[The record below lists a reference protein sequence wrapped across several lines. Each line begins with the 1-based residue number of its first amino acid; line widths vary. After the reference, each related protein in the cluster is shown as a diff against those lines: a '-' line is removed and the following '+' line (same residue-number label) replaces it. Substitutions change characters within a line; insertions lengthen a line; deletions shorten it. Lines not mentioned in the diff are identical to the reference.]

1 MQRARYQEQRR
12 ADRWDSDNL
21 TRKERE
27 YYRERQRL
35 KRRKEKR
42 RRRIR
47 SIVSS
52 LEGIFLCLILIA
64 ALNYLP
70 VFGNQGQTGRLA
82 DAFGQAFPPKRNGA
96 EAGLIWGEERTEA
109 ALEESEEILSETEAE
124 IKEPE
129 ESLSETEMEE
139 TKAEEMTAE
148 AGTESQKGETQSGES
163 QPQADQPGEPEAGNY
178 DFSRPVPLSAPVD
191 NSYFDDAVFIG
202 DSRTEGLITNTGLSN
217 TTAYTYK
224 GLMVDTVFTKP
235 VIRRGENKVSVM
247 DALKTTSFSKIYI
260 MFGINENGWPYN
272 DVFIDRY
279 EKIIDA
285 VREINPDAVIYV
297 QEIMPVTNQVSA
309 SHSYIRNGKIAE
321 FNRLL
326 RQMAKEKQVYF
337 IDTAS
342 AVAASDGS
350 LPADAASD
358 GIHLKK
364 DYCKK
369 WLDYLKSHT
378 AAAH

>member
-12 ADRWDSDNL
+12 ADRWDNDNV
-21 TRKERE
+21 TRRDRE
-27 YYRERQRL
+27 YYRERQRI

-52 LEGIFLCLILIA
+52 LEGIVLCLILISV
-64 ALNYLP
+64 LNYLP
-70 VFGNQGQTGRLA
+70 VFGNQGKEGRLA
-82 DAFGQAFPPKRNGA
+82 DVFAERNGA
-96 EAGLIWGEERTEA
+96 EAGLIWGETE
-109 ALEESEEILSETEAE
+109 T
-124 IKEPE
+124 
-129 ESLSETEMEE
+129 EE
-139 TKAEEMTAE
+139 TKAEEMTVEEMTAEAEAE
-148 AGTESQKGETQSGES
+148 AG
-163 QPQADQPGEPEAGNY
+163 AY
-178 DFSRPVPLSAPVD
+178 DFSRPVPLSEPVD
-191 NSYFDDAVFIG
+191 DSYFDDAVFIG

-235 VIRRGENKVSVM
+235 VIRRGENRVSVM

-272 DVFIDRY
+272 DVFIHKY
-279 EKIIDA
+279 EEIIDA

-309 SHSYIRNGKIAE
+309 THSYIRNGKIAE

-326 RQMAKEKQVYF
+326 CQMAQEKQVYF

-350 LPADAASD
+350 LPADAAFD

>member
-12 ADRWDSDNL
+12 ADRWDNDNV
-21 TRKERE
+21 TRRDRE
-27 YYRERQRL
+27 YYRERQRI

-52 LEGIFLCLILIA
+52 LEGIVLCLILISV
-64 ALNYLP
+64 LNYLP
-70 VFGNQGQTGRLA
+70 VFGNQGKEGRLA
-82 DAFGQAFPPKRNGA
+82 DVFAERNGA
-96 EAGLIWGEERTEA
+96 EAGLIWGETE
-109 ALEESEEILSETEAE
+109 T
-124 IKEPE
+124 
-129 ESLSETEMEE
+129 EE
-139 TKAEEMTAE
+139 TKAEEMTVEEMTAEAEAE
-148 AGTESQKGETQSGES
+148 AG
-163 QPQADQPGEPEAGNY
+163 AY
-178 DFSRPVPLSAPVD
+178 DFSRPVPLSEPVD

-235 VIRRGENKVSVM
+235 VIRRGENRVSVM

-272 DVFIDRY
+272 DVFIHKY
-279 EKIIDA
+279 EEIIDA

-297 QEIMPVTNQVSA
+297 QEIMPVTNQMSA
-309 SHSYIRNGKIAE
+309 THSYIRNGKIAE

-326 RQMAKEKQVYF
+326 RQMAQEKQVYF

-350 LPADAASD
+350 LPADAAFD

>member
-12 ADRWDSDNL
+12 ADRWDNDNV
-21 TRKERE
+21 TRRDRE
-27 YYRERQRL
+27 YYRERQRI

-52 LEGIFLCLILIA
+52 LEGIVLCLILISV
-64 ALNYLP
+64 LNYLP
-70 VFGNQGQTGRLA
+70 VFGNQGKEGRLA
-82 DAFGQAFPPKRNGA
+82 DVFAERNGA
-96 EAGLIWGEERTEA
+96 EAGLIWGETET
-109 ALEESEEILSETEAE
+109 ALEESEE
-124 IKEPE
+124 
-129 ESLSETEMEE
+129 SLSEAETEETETEE
-139 TKAEEMTAE
+139 TKAEEMTVEEMTAEAEAE
-148 AGTESQKGETQSGES
+148 AG
-163 QPQADQPGEPEAGNY
+163 AY
-178 DFSRPVPLSAPVD
+178 DFSRSVPLSEPVD

-235 VIRRGENKVSVM
+235 VIRRGENRVSVM

-272 DVFIDRY
+272 DVFIHKY
-279 EKIIDA
+279 EEIIDA

-309 SHSYIRNGKIAE
+309 THSYIRNGKIAE

-326 RQMAKEKQVYF
+326 RQMAQEKQVYF

-350 LPADAASD
+350 LPADAAFD

>member
-1 MQRARYQEQRR
+1 MQRVRYQELHP
-12 ADRWDSDNL
+12 ADRDGGDHL

-27 YYRERQRL
+27 YYRERQRI

-52 LEGIFLCLILIA
+52 LEGILLCLIFLA

-70 VFGNQGQTGRLA
+70 VFGDQGRAKACLA
-82 DAFGQAFPPKRNGA
+82 GALEQVFRSPENGA
-96 EAGLIWGEERTEA
+96 EAGLIWGTEEALKESEDMPEETEA
-109 ALEESEEILSETEAE
+109 ALKETESFLPL
-124 IKEPE
+124 K
-129 ESLSETEMEE
+129 ETEGFSDQME
-139 TKAEEMTAE
+139 TEEPLAE
-148 AGTESQKGETQSGES
+148 A
-163 QPQADQPGEPEAGNY
+163 Y
-178 DFSRPVPLSAPVD
+178 DFSRPVPPSAPVD

-217 TTAYTYK
+217 TTSYTYK

-235 VIRRGENKVSVM
+235 VIRRGENKISVM
-247 DALKTTSFSKIYI
+247 DALKTTSFSKVYI

-272 DVFIDRY
+272 DVFIDKY
-279 EKIIDA
+279 GKIIDA
-285 VREINPDAVIYV
+285 IRDINPNAVIYV
-297 QEIMPVTNQVSA
+297 QEIMPVTNQVS
-309 SHSYIRNGKIAE
+309 STHSYIRNGKIAE

-326 RQMAKEKQVYF
+326 RQLSNEKQVYF

-350 LPADAASD
+350 LPAEAASD

-378 AAAH
+378 VS

>member
-12 ADRWDSDNL
+12 ADRWDNDNV
-21 TRKERE
+21 TRRDRE
-27 YYRERQRL
+27 YYRERQRI

-52 LEGIFLCLILIA
+52 LEGIVLCLILISV
-64 ALNYLP
+64 LNYLP
-70 VFGNQGQTGRLA
+70 VFGNQGKEGRLA
-82 DAFGQAFPPKRNGA
+82 DVFAERNGA
-96 EAGLIWGEERTEA
+96 EAELIWGETE
-109 ALEESEEILSETEAE
+109 T
-124 IKEPE
+124 
-129 ESLSETEMEE
+129 EE
-139 TKAEEMTAE
+139 TKAEEMTVEEMTAEAEAE
-148 AGTESQKGETQSGES
+148 AG
-163 QPQADQPGEPEAGNY
+163 AY
-178 DFSRPVPLSAPVD
+178 DFSRPVPLSEPVD

-235 VIRRGENKVSVM
+235 VIRRGENRVSVM

-272 DVFIDRY
+272 DVFIHKY
-279 EKIIDA
+279 EEIIDA

-309 SHSYIRNGKIAE
+309 THSYIRNGKIAE

-326 RQMAKEKQVYF
+326 RQMAQEKQVYF

-350 LPADAASD
+350 LPADAAFD

>member
-12 ADRWDSDNL
+12 ADRWDNDNV
-21 TRKERE
+21 TRRDRE
-27 YYRERQRL
+27 YYRERQRI

-52 LEGIFLCLILIA
+52 LEGIVLCLILISV
-64 ALNYLP
+64 LNYLP
-70 VFGNQGQTGRLA
+70 VFGNQGKEGRLA
-82 DAFGQAFPPKRNGA
+82 DVFAERNGA
-96 EAGLIWGEERTEA
+96 EAGLIWGETE
-109 ALEESEEILSETEAE
+109 T
-124 IKEPE
+124 
-129 ESLSETEMEE
+129 EE
-139 TKAEEMTAE
+139 TKAEEMTVEEMTAEAEAE
-148 AGTESQKGETQSGES
+148 AG
-163 QPQADQPGEPEAGNY
+163 AY
-178 DFSRPVPLSAPVD
+178 DFSRPVPLSEPVD
-191 NSYFDDAVFIG
+191 DSYFDDAVFIG

-235 VIRRGENKVSVM
+235 VIRRGENRVSVM

-272 DVFIDRY
+272 DVFIHKY
-279 EKIIDA
+279 EEIIDA

-309 SHSYIRNGKIAE
+309 THSYIRNGKIAE

-326 RQMAKEKQVYF
+326 RQMAQEKQVYF

-350 LPADAASD
+350 LQPMRP
-358 GIHLKK
+358 L
-364 DYCKK
+364 
-369 WLDYLKSHT
+369 T
-378 AAAH
+378 VFT

>member
-12 ADRWDSDNL
+12 ADRWNSDNV
-21 TRKERE
+21 TRRERE
-27 YYRERQRL
+27 YYRERQRI

-42 RRRIR
+42 RRQIR

-52 LEGIFLCLILIA
+52 LEGIFLCLILIS

-70 VFGNQGQTGRLA
+70 VVGNQGREGRLA
-82 DAFGQAFPPKRNGA
+82 DTIGQAFSTKRNGA
-96 EAGLIWGEERTEA
+96 EAGLIWGEERAEP
-109 ALEESEEILSETEAE
+109 ALESS
-124 IKEPE
+124 E
-129 ESLSETEMEE
+129 ESLSKTETEEA
-139 TKAEEMTAE
+139 KAEGMTGEAE
-148 AGTESQKGETQSGES
+148 TESQKGEAQSVES
-163 QPQADQPGEPEAGNY
+163 QPQADQPGEPEPEAGAY
-178 DFSRPVPLSAPVD
+178 DFSRPVPLSEPVD

-272 DVFIDRY
+272 DVFINKY
-279 EKIIDA
+279 AKIIDA

-309 SHSYIRNGKIAE
+309 THSYIRNGKIAE

-326 RQMAKEKQVYF
+326 RQMAQEKQAYF

-350 LPADAASD
+350 LPADAAAD

-378 AAAH
+378 VSPETGV

>member
-12 ADRWDSDNL
+12 ADRWDNDNV
-21 TRKERE
+21 TRRDRE
-27 YYRERQRL
+27 YYRERQRI

-52 LEGIFLCLILIA
+52 LEGIVLCLILISV
-64 ALNYLP
+64 LNYLP
-70 VFGNQGQTGRLA
+70 VFGNQGKEGRLA
-82 DAFGQAFPPKRNGA
+82 DVFAERNGA
-96 EAGLIWGEERTEA
+96 EAGLIWGETE
-109 ALEESEEILSETEAE
+109 T
-124 IKEPE
+124 
-129 ESLSETEMEE
+129 EE
-139 TKAEEMTAE
+139 TKAEEMTVEEMTAEAEAE
-148 AGTESQKGETQSGES
+148 AG
-163 QPQADQPGEPEAGNY
+163 AY
-178 DFSRPVPLSAPVD
+178 DFSRPVPLSEPVD

-235 VIRRGENKVSVM
+235 VIRRGENRVSVM

-272 DVFIDRY
+272 DVFIHKY
-279 EKIIDA
+279 EEIIDA

-309 SHSYIRNGKIAE
+309 THSYIRNGKIAE

-326 RQMAKEKQVYF
+326 HQMAQEKQVYF

-350 LPADAASD
+350 LPADAAFD

>member
-12 ADRWDSDNL
+12 ADRWDNDNV
-21 TRKERE
+21 TRRDRE
-27 YYRERQRL
+27 YYRERQRI

-52 LEGIFLCLILIA
+52 LEGIVLCLILISV
-64 ALNYLP
+64 LNYLP
-70 VFGNQGQTGRLA
+70 VFGNQGKEGRLA
-82 DAFGQAFPPKRNGA
+82 DVFAERNGA
-96 EAGLIWGEERTEA
+96 EAGLIWGETE
-109 ALEESEEILSETEAE
+109 T
-124 IKEPE
+124 
-129 ESLSETEMEE
+129 EE
-139 TKAEEMTAE
+139 TKAEEMTVEEMTAEAEAE
-148 AGTESQKGETQSGES
+148 AG
-163 QPQADQPGEPEAGNY
+163 AY
-178 DFSRPVPLSAPVD
+178 DFSRPVPLSEPVD
-191 NSYFDDAVFIG
+191 DSYFDDAVFIG

-235 VIRRGENKVSVM
+235 VIRREENRVSVM

-272 DVFIDRY
+272 DVFIHKY
-279 EKIIDA
+279 EEIIDA

-309 SHSYIRNGKIAE
+309 THSYIRNGKIAE

-326 RQMAKEKQVYF
+326 RQMAQEKQVYF

-350 LPADAASD
+350 LPADAAFD